1 MLNSYMD
8 APNRLETR
16 ATSSHAPADDRDLKK
31 QFEAVKTQMFST
43 NNGDKSIAD
52 GINGILGGVTGDGAK
67 SPPEGLK
74 GVISGLRGE
83 AEPTPPSVPPD
94 IKAQLA
100 DPNVEPQFN
109 VPGKTVSMGTPG
121 SFGLFPNGSPSP
133 QDIDQHDVGDC
144 FFDAT
149 LGSLAAQDPDFVKK
163 MVHDNGDGTYT
174 VHLFTPEGAP
184 VDVTVNNQVPLASD
198 GSLAGVGGP
207 NNQANWAS
215 IIEKAFAKYNDVFH
229 ITGNVAHSGYAALN
243 DGGSSNDFYE
253 ALTGATARSIANSSI
268 NTPERQA
275 TLAQSMQQAINDG
288 KTVFTGG
295 RQDQTLPSGACIVG
309 SHQYS
314 VVDVNQDAN
323 GNWYVDV
330 RNPWGYTPGISDD
343 PGDGIIRM
351 SISDYVKYMDYTDI
365 GDKPIVASGNNTLTS
380 DPNKVPVAAD
390 MSITVTKAGDTSIN
404 LNHDGFIV
412 PNPPRYTATVTVD
425 GYNVSYSQK
434 NSTSTDNSLTITDPS
449 GNDITPPG
457 MANGSDGSFK
467 LPDGAVLNVSG
478 GGTVFSVTDN
488 LGITEQVTFKGA
500 GDNSASYD
508 ITELAT
514 TPATS

>member
-1 MLNSYMD
+1 MD

-43 NNGDKSIAD
+43 NNGDKSIPD

-365 GDKPIVASGNNTLTS
+365 GSK
-380 DPNKVPVAAD
+380 
-390 MSITVTKAGDTSIN
+390 
-404 LNHDGFIV
+404 
-412 PNPPRYTATVTVD
+412 
-425 GYNVSYSQK
+425 
-434 NSTSTDNSLTITDPS
+434 
-449 GNDITPPG
+449 
-457 MANGSDGSFK
+457 
-467 LPDGAVLNVSG
+467 
-478 GGTVFSVTDN
+478 
-488 LGITEQVTFKGA
+488 
-500 GDNSASYD
+500 
-508 ITELAT
+508 
-514 TPATS
+514 